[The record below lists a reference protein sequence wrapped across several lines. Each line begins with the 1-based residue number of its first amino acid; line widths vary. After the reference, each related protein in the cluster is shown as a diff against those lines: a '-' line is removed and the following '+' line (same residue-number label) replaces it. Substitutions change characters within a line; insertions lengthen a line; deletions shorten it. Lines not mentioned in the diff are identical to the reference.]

1 LAVEHPDWGSRRIAR
16 EAGASR
22 PSVQRWL
29 AVEGL
34 RGSGAARGRR
44 GDYAADRAPAG
55 VVGPAAWL
63 GSQNRAAAA
72 WAKAALTAMS
82 EEDHERFDRY
92 RGAVYE
98 SPGVWWVFP

>member
-1 LAVEHPDWGSRRIAR
+1 
-16 EAGASR
+16 
-22 PSVQRWL
+22 
-29 AVEGL
+29 
-34 RGSGAARGRR
+34 
-44 GDYAADRAPAG
+44 
-55 VVGPAAWL
+55 L